1 MSSLGR
7 FVFLVMIPL
16 NVLLVVWAWIGRLFL
31 GAPGWFM
38 ILMTVVVPFL
48 LLALLLTTVLA
59 FRGSDK
65 PHSLTGAQTL
75 FQLAVWAGLL
85 GFGFFLVDFGDTDD
99 SQRSVFTNLV
109 GTNDGSLALSTSL
122 AAVSTAVAV
131 LGWLVL
137 LVLLVAQRRRHRA
150 GVAYA

>member
-16 NVLLVVWAWIGRLFL
+16 DVLLVLWAWIGRVFL
-31 GAPGWFM
+31 DAGGWFM
-38 ILMTVVVPFL
+38 ILMTVTVPFL
-48 LLALLLTTVLA
+48 LLALLVTTVLA
-59 FRGSDK
+59 FRGSAK
-65 PHSLTGAQTL
+65 PHVLTGGQTTC
-75 FQLAVWAGLL
+75 QLAVWAGLL

-109 GTNDGSLALSTSL
+109 GTNDSTMALSNTLALVS
-122 AAVSTAVAV
+122 AVVAV

-137 LVLLVAQRRRHRA
+137 LVLLVAQRRRHRVA
-150 GVAYA
+150 AAYA

>member
-1 MSSLGR
+1 
-7 FVFLVMIPL
+7 
-16 NVLLVVWAWIGRLFL
+16 
-31 GAPGWFM
+31 
-38 ILMTVVVPFL
+38 
-48 LLALLLTTVLA
+48 
-59 FRGSDK
+59 
-65 PHSLTGAQTL
+65 
-75 FQLAVWAGLL
+75 VWAGLL